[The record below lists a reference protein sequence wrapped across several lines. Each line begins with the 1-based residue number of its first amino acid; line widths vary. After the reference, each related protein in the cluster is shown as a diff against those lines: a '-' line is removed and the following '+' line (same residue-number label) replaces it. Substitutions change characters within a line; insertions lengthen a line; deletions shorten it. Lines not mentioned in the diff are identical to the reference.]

1 MKDMKLFKLLSILS
15 AGVVIPLM
23 TSCENQDISFDD
35 YEGGTSVYFA
45 YQYPVRTIVL
55 GEDEYDTT
63 LDNQH
68 KCKIYATMGGS
79 YNGANVNIEIKVDDT
94 LCDNLYFEDG
104 SPVKP
109 MPAGYYS
116 LASNKISYNGD
127 VKGGVE
133 VQLSDAF
140 FADAAALQNTYVI
153 PVVMTGMTGADRI
166 LTGTPLI
173 EGDSP
178 SRTNAEYWSVKPMD
192 YVLYCVKY
200 INKYHAY
207 YLRRGVDK
215 ITENG
220 STTTNVRHGASVEK
234 DEVCGTTTRTLN
246 SVLFPVT
253 TSLASGET
261 LTCNL
266 ILTFND
272 NGECSISSA
281 TANYTASGSGKYVDK
296 SEKKA
301 WGNKDR
307 DGLYLDYKIDFGV
320 KQYETKDTLVWQR
333 RGVSLEEFS
342 PSYKE

>member
-1 MKDMKLFKLLSILS
+1 MKDMKLIKLLSILS
-15 AGVVIPLM
+15 AGAVTM
-23 TSCENQDISFDD
+23 MTTSCENQDISFPD

-63 LDNQH
+63 LDNEH

-79 YNGANVNIEIKVDDT
+79 YNGAKVNVDIKVDNT
-94 LCDNLYFEDG
+94 LCDNLFYSDG
-104 SPVKP
+104 SEVKA
-109 MPAGYYS
+109 MPSSYYS

-133 VQLSDAF
+133 VQLTDAF
-140 FADAAALQNTYVI
+140 FADEAALQNTYVI
-153 PVVMTGMTGADRI
+153 PLVMTGMTGADRI
-166 LTGTPLI
+166 ITGTPLI
-173 EGDSP
+173 EGDTP
-178 SRTNAEYWSVKPMD
+178 QRTNSEYWSVKPMD

-207 YLRRGVDK
+207 YLRRGIDK

-220 STTTNVRHGASVEK
+220 SVTTKVRHQKTVEK
-234 DEVCGTTTRTLN
+234 DEVCNTTTRSLN
-246 SVLFPVT
+246 SVVFPVS
-253 TSLASGET
+253 TSLADGSK

-266 ILTFND
+266 IITFND
-272 NGECSISSA
+272 NGECTISSG
-281 TANYTASGSGKYVDK
+281 TPGFTASGTGKYADK
-296 SEKKA
+296 AEKKA

-307 DGLYLDYKIDFGV
+307 DGLYLDYKIDFGA

-333 RGVSLEEFS
+333 RGVAFEEFS
-342 PSYKE
+342 PTYKE